1 MSKVVRTSDLGL
13 TAEEVWQK
21 IGDFSK
27 LDTWH
32 PTVKALES
40 STHEGNE
47 RRALTLPDGAI
58 LLEER
63 TDDGSDPFSYSYT
76 IIEGPLPVKDYQAK
90 ISVAAT
96 SDGSTIT
103 WSSTFEPDG
112 VPEETAKKIVAGI
125 YVDGFKALR

>member
-1 MSKVVRTSDLGL
+1 VSEVVRTSDLGL
-13 TAEEVWQK
+13 TAQEVWQK

-32 PTVKALES
+32 PSVKALVS
-40 STHEGNE
+40 STHEGKE
-47 RRALTLPDGAI
+47 RRAMTLPDGAI

-76 IIEGPLPVKDYQAK
+76 IIDGPLPVTNYQSK

-96 SDGSTIT
+96 ADGSTIT

-112 VPEETAKKIVAGI
+112 VPEEIAKKVVAGI